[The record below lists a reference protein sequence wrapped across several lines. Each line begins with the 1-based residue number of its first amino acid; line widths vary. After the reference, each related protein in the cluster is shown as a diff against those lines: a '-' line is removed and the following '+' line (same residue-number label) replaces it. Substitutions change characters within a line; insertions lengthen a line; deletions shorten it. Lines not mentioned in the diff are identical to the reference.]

1 MSNSP
6 KKAAFSV
13 LMSLYINE
21 KAEYFDACMESVTA
35 QTVLPSEIVIIKDG
49 PVSDEVEVA
58 LQKWCEAYP
67 ELLHV
72 VAYTP
77 NRGLGY
83 ALSVGVEVCSCELI
97 ARMDT
102 DDIARED
109 RFEKQLAEFEK
120 NPKLDICGSYIDEFE
135 GEPNHIVSQRTVPLL
150 DADIKRYQKRRS
162 AFNHM
167 SVMFKK
173 SAVLK
178 AGNYQTCMLIEDTF
192 LWVRMIQSGAVCANI
207 PEPLVNVRIG
217 KAMYERR
224 GGFVYFLKYREGRK
238 KVRETGY
245 ISAWDYYYTLAVQ
258 LAVSLMPSGVRGW
271 IFKHALHR
279 GKKA

>member
-1 MSNSP
+1 M
-6 KKAAFSV
+6 FSV

-21 KAEYFDACMESVTA
+21 KAEYFNACMESLCLQTA
-35 QTVLPSEIVIIKDG
+35 MPSELVIVKDG
-49 PVSDEVEVA
+49 SVSDEVEGA
-58 LQKWCEAYP
+58 LQKWVARFP
-67 ELLHV
+67 NLIRV
-72 VAYTP
+72 IAYTP
-77 NRGLGY
+77 NCGLGY
-83 ALSVGVEVCSCELI
+83 ALSVGVKACSCELI

-102 DDIARED
+102 DDIARSD

-120 NPKLDICGSYIDEFE
+120 NPALDICGSYIDEFE
-135 GEPNHIVSQRTVPLL
+135 DAPEHIVSRRTVPLS
-150 DADIKRYQKRRS
+150 DADIKCYQKRRD

-173 SAVLK
+173 AAVLK
-178 AGNYQTCMLIEDTF
+178 AGNYQTCMLMEDTY

-224 GGFVYFLKYREGRK
+224 GGFSYFLKYREGRK

-245 ISAWDYYYTLAVQ
+245 ISPWDYYYTLAVQ
-258 LAVSLMPSGVRGW
+258 LAVSLLPSGARGW
-271 IFKHALHR
+271 IFKYVLHR
-279 GKKA
+279 